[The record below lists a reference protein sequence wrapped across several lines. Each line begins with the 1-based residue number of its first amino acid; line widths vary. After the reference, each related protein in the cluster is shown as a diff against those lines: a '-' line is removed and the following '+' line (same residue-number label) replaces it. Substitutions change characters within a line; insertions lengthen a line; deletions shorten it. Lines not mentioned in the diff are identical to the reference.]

1 MRSFWQEMRGGF
13 AALRPEHFPYARF
26 IAALILG
33 FIGGAIFNAL
43 TLPLPWMLGPMTFC
57 TIAAILRAPIAA
69 PTVVR
74 PPMSAV
80 IGVMLGAAF
89 TPAIL
94 TNLLDWVPTI
104 IGLAFFVAVSGSACV
119 LYFRKIGRMDMTT
132 AYFAGMPGGLVEMV
146 VVGEQRGGD
155 GRTIALVHSARILLV
170 VMTLP
175 FLVELV
181 EGVSLGGRADM
192 GPSVTEAPLTAEL
205 WIIGCGLAGAVF
217 GHLLRLPAKY
227 LLGPMLVSAFVHAAG
242 ITDFKPPA
250 EIVQGAQ
257 IVLGVTIGCR
267 FLGTPPQ
274 VILRILALSFGSTM
288 ILLVMTLGFA
298 VIVSRFSAFEVLPLM
313 LAYSPGGLA
322 EMSLV
327 AIAVHT
333 EVAFVAAHHI
343 IRILFVMLSAG
354 PTFALLYPKR
364 GGKGGGKGVGKGVG
378 KGGIPRMRDG

>member
-13 AALRPEHFPYARF
+13 AAMRPEHFPYVRF
-26 IAALILG
+26 AAALILG

-43 TLPLPWMLGPMTFC
+43 ELPLPWMLGPMTFC

-94 TNLLDWVPTI
+94 TSLLDWVPTI
-104 IGLAFFVAVSGSACV
+104 IGLAFFVAVSGFACV
-119 LYFRKIGRMDMTT
+119 LYFRKVGRMDMTT
-132 AYFAGMPGGLVEMV
+132 AYFSGMPGGLVEMV
-146 VVGEQRGGD
+146 IVGEQRGGD

-181 EGVSLGGRADM
+181 EGVSLGGRASM

-205 WIIGCGLAGAVF
+205 WIIGCGFAGAVF
-217 GHLLRLPAKY
+217 GHLVRLPAKY

-242 ITDFKPPA
+242 ITDFQPPA

-274 VILRILALSFGSTM
+274 VILRVLALSFGSTV
-288 ILLVMTLGFA
+288 ILLAMTLGFA
-298 VIVSRFSAFEVLPLM
+298 VIVARFSAFEVLPLM

-364 GGKGGGKGVGKGVG
+364 GGEGGGKGTGKGSG

>member
-1 MRSFWQEMRGGF
+1 MKAFWQEMRGGF
-13 AALRPEHFPYARF
+13 AAMRPKHFPYARF
-26 IAALILG
+26 AAAILLG
-33 FIGGAIFNAL
+33 LIGGTLFNAL
-43 TLPLPWMLGPMTFC
+43 AMPLPWMLGPMTFC
-57 TIAAILRAPIAA
+57 TIGAILRAPIDA

-89 TPAIL
+89 SPAIFD
-94 TNLLDWVPTI
+94 NLLDWIPTI
-104 IGLAFFVAVSGSACV
+104 IGLAFFVGISGFACV

-155 GRTIALVHSARILLV
+155 GRTIALSHSARILLV

-181 EGVSLGGRADM
+181 EGVSLGGRASM
-192 GPSVTEAPLTAEL
+192 GPSVTEAPFTAEL
-205 WIIGCGLAGAVF
+205 WIVGCGLAGAVF

-227 LLGPMLVSAFVHAAG
+227 LLGPMLVSSFVHATG
-242 ITDFKPPA
+242 ITDFRPPA

-257 IVLGVTIGCR
+257 VVLGVTIGCR
-267 FLGTPPQ
+267 FLGTAPK
-274 VILRILALSFGSTM
+274 VILRILALSFGSTV
-288 ILLVMTLGFA
+288 ILLAMTLVFA
-298 VIVSRFSAFEVLPLM
+298 LIVSRLSAFEVLPLM

-343 IRILFVMLSAG
+343 IRILFVMMSAG
-354 PTFALLYPKR
+354 PVFAVLYPGR
-364 GGKGGGKGVGKGVG
+364 GKKGEF
-378 KGGIPRMRDG
+378 PRMRDG

>member
-1 MRSFWQEMRGGF
+1 MRALWDEMRGGF
-13 AALRPEHFPYARF
+13 AAMHPSRFPYAKF
-26 IAALILG
+26 AAALVLG

-43 TLPLPWMLGPMTFC
+43 ELPLPWMLGPMTFC
-57 TIAAILRAPIAA
+57 TVAAIMRAPIAA
-69 PTVVR
+69 PAVVR

-89 TPAIL
+89 TPAIFGSL
-94 TNLLDWVPTI
+94 IGWLPTI
-104 IGLAFFVAVSGSACV
+104 IGLAFFVAVSGFACV
-119 LYFRKIGRMDMTT
+119 LYFRMIGRMDMTT
-132 AYFAGMPGGLVEMV
+132 AYFSGMPGGLVEMV
-146 VVGEQRGGD
+146 VVGEERGGD

-175 FLVELV
+175 FLIELV
-181 EGVSLGGRADM
+181 EGVSLGGRSMM

-205 WIIGCGLAGAVF
+205 WIIGCGLGGAVL

-227 LLGPMLVSAFVHAAG
+227 LLGPMLVSAFVHATG
-242 ITDFKPPA
+242 ITDFQPPA

-267 FLGTPPQ
+267 FLGTAPQ
-274 VILRILALSFGSTM
+274 VILRILALSFGSTL
-288 ILLVMTLGFA
+288 ILLAMTLGFA
-298 VIVSRFSAFEVLPLM
+298 IIVSRFSDYGVLELM

-343 IRILFVMLSAG
+343 IRIFFVMVSAG
-354 PTFALLYPKR
+354 PVFALIYPGR
-364 GGKGGGKGVGKGVG
+364 GDKGT
-378 KGGIPRMRDG
+378 IPRMRDG

>member
-119 LYFRKIGRMDMTT
+119 LYFRKIGGMDMTDGP
-132 AYFAGMPGGLVEMV
+132 FCRPMPGRAGSRN
-146 VVGEQRGGD
+146 GWC
-155 GRTIALVHSARILLV
+155 GRATSVRNGRNHSRWCIRSRHSAGLE
-170 VMTLP
+170 MTLP

-181 EGVSLGGRADM
+181 RGRVSWRQRPIM
-192 GPSVTEAPLTAEL
+192 RPSVTGAPLHREL
-205 WIIGCGLAGAVF
+205 WIYRLRCLLAPF
-217 GHLLRLPAKY
+217 RPYPASACQIIC
-227 LLGPMLVSAFVHAAG
+227 LGPMLVSAFVQCRG
-242 ITDFKPPA
+242 INRLQAPA
-250 EIVQGAQ
+250 WIVQVRADSLL
-257 IVLGVTIGCR
+257 VVTIR
-267 FLGTPPQ
+267 
-274 VILRILALSFGSTM
+274 
-288 ILLVMTLGFA
+288 
-298 VIVSRFSAFEVLPLM
+298 LPLSG
-313 LAYSPGGLA
+313 SP
-322 EMSLV
+322 
-327 AIAVHT
+327 
-333 EVAFVAAHHI
+333 AA
-343 IRILFVMLSAG
+343 R
-354 PTFALLYPKR
+354 
-364 GGKGGGKGVGKGVG
+364 
-378 KGGIPRMRDG
+378 

>member
-1 MRSFWQEMRGGF
+1 MRGGI
-13 AALRPEHFPYARF
+13 AAMHPERFPYAKF
-26 IAALILG
+26 AAALILG
-33 FIGGAIFNAL
+33 FVGGALFNAL
-43 TLPLPWMLGPMTFC
+43 ELPLPWMLGPMTFC
-57 TIAAILRAPIAA
+57 TIGAILGAPIAA

-89 TPAIL
+89 TPAIFGS
-94 TNLLDWVPTI
+94 LLGWFPTI
-104 IGLAFFVAVSGSACV
+104 IGLALFVAVSGFACV
-119 LYFRKIGRMDMTT
+119 LYFRKVGRMDMTT
-132 AYFAGMPGGLVEMV
+132 AYFSGMPGGLVEMV
-146 VVGEQRGGD
+146 IVGEQRGGD

-175 FLVELV
+175 FLIEMV
-181 EGVSLGGRADM
+181 EGVSLGGRASM

-205 WIIGCGLAGAVF
+205 WIIGCGLGGAVL

-227 LLGPMLVSAFVHAAG
+227 LLGPMLVSSFVHATG
-242 ITDFKPPA
+242 ITDFQPPA

-257 IVLGVTIGCR
+257 VVLGVTIGCR
-267 FLGTPPQ
+267 FLGTAPR
-274 VILRILALSFGSTM
+274 VILRILALSFGSTL
-288 ILLVMTLGFA
+288 ILLAMTLAFA
-298 VIVSRFSAFEVLPLM
+298 VGVARVSDYDVLPLM

-343 IRILFVMLSAG
+343 IRILFVMISAG
-354 PTFALLYPKR
+354 PTFALLYPGR
-364 GGKGGGKGVGKGVG
+364 GETGE
-378 KGGIPRMRDG
+378 IPRMRDG

>member
-1 MRSFWQEMRGGF
+1 MRALWEEMRGGF
-13 AALRPEHFPYARF
+13 AAMRPSRFPYAKF
-26 IAALILG
+26 AAALLLG

-43 TLPLPWMLGPMTFC
+43 ELPLPWMLGPMTVC
-57 TIAAILRAPIAA
+57 TIAAIMRAPIAA
-69 PTVVR
+69 PAVVR

-89 TPAIL
+89 TPAIFGS
-94 TNLLDWVPTI
+94 LLGWLPTI
-104 IGLAFFVAVSGSACV
+104 IGLAFFVAVSGFACV

-132 AYFAGMPGGLVEMV
+132 AYFSGMPGGLVEMV

-175 FLVELV
+175 FLIQLV
-181 EGVSLGGRADM
+181 EGVSLGGRASM

-205 WIIGCGLAGAVF
+205 WIIGCGIAGTVL

-227 LLGPMLVSAFVHAAG
+227 LLGPMLVSAFVHATG
-242 ITDFKPPA
+242 ITDFQPPA

-267 FLGTPPQ
+267 FLGTAPQ
-274 VILRILALSFGSTM
+274 VILRILALSFGSTL
-288 ILLVMTLGFA
+288 ILLAMTLGFA
-298 VIVSRFSAFEVLPLM
+298 LLVARFSDYGVLELM

-343 IRILFVMLSAG
+343 IRIFFVMVSAG
-354 PTFALLYPKR
+354 PTFALLYP
-364 GGKGGGKGVGKGVG
+364 GGGDKPEF
-378 KGGIPRMRDG
+378 PRMRDG